1 MILDDFSLNGQTAL
15 ITGGNRGLGQ
25 GMAIA
30 LAEAGAD
37 IVSLQ
42 TTENCEETQ
51 EIIGTLGRKCYGI
64 ACDLTKLEDAGRLVE
79 EVENKAGLVNI
90 LINNA
95 GIQKRYPSVDFPLSE
110 WDIVMQI
117 QLRSVFVLCQGFGR
131 KMLQRKY
138 GKIINIASMASF
150 SGGFTIPAY
159 AAAKGGIAQLTKALA
174 NEWASQG
181 VNVNAIAP
189 GYMATEMN
197 DALINDPVRTPQ
209 ILARIPAQ
217 RWGQPE
223 DMGGMAVFLAS
234 RASAYV
240 HGAVLCVD
248 GGWMAR

>member
-1 MILDDFSLNGQTAL
+1 M
-15 ITGGNRGLGQ
+15 GQ
-25 GMAIA
+25 GMAVA

-42 TTENCEETQ
+42 TTENCEETKAM
-51 EIIGTLGRKCYGI
+51 IRKLGRKCHGI
-64 ACDLTKLEDAGRLVE
+64 ACDLAKLEDAGQLVAD
-79 EVENKAGLVNI
+79 VERMAGPINI
-90 LINNA
+90 LVNNA
-95 GIQKRYPSVDFPLSE
+95 GIQRRYPSAEFPLAE
-110 WDIVMQI
+110 WDLVMQI

-138 GKIINIASMASF
+138 GKIINLASMASF
-150 SGGFTIPAY
+150 SGGLTVPAY

-174 NEWASQG
+174 NEWAARG

-197 DALINDPVRTPQ
+197 AALIDDPVRTPQ

-240 HGAVLCVD
+240 HGAVFCVD

>member
-1 MILDDFSLNGQTAL
+1 MILDDFSLSGQIAV

-42 TTENCEETQ
+42 TTENCNETK
-51 EIIGTLGRKCYGI
+51 EIVAKLGRKCHGV
-64 ACDLTKLEDAGRLVE
+64 ACDLGKLEDASQLVE
-79 EVENKAGLVNI
+79 DIEKQVGQVNI
-90 LINNA
+90 LVNNA
-95 GIQKRYPSVDFPLSE
+95 GIQRRYPAEKFPLAE
-110 WDIVMQI
+110 WDLVMQI
-117 QLRSVFVLCQGFGR
+117 QLRSVFVLCQAFGS

-138 GKIINIASMASF
+138 GKIINLASMASF
-150 SGGFTIPAY
+150 SGGFTVPAY

-174 NEWASQG
+174 NEWASCG

-197 DALINDPVRTPQ
+197 TALINDPVRTPQ

-240 HGAVLCVD
+240 HGAVFCVD